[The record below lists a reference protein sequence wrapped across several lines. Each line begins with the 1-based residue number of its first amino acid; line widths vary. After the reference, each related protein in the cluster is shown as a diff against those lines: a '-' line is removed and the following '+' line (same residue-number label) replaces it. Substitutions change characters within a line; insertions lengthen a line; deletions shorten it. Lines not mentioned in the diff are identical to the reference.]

1 MFDLSPEQLLGKPTL
16 HLPINLIVQNIGE
29 GKVIGVF
36 QTTQGTELLFNSDKT
51 HQFISGD
58 MFLRPHIVYESNHMR
73 GMGLAGIARDGFID
87 SEWLNGQI
95 FKRN

>member
-1 MFDLSPEQLLGKPTL
+1 
-16 HLPINLIVQNIGE
+16 
-29 GKVIGVF
+29 
-36 QTTQGTELLFNSDKT
+36 
-51 HQFISGD
+51 